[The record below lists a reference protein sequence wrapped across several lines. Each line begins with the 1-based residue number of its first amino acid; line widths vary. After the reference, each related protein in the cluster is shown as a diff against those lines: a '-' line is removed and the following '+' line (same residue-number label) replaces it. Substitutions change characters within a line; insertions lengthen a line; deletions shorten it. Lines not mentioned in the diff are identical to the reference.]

1 MKNFFGSL
9 VGALLGIVIVGL
21 VLIFVVVNSLKSGF
35 EQDKPATDIKP
46 GSVLFLKLDAPISER
61 EPLNPFPSLSRI
73 TQNQNSIGLNLLL
86 DQISKAKTDANI
98 KGIYLEA
105 PDVAAG
111 MATVE
116 DIRNALLDFRKSGK
130 FVVSYSEMYSQ
141 KGYYLAS
148 AANKILL
155 HPEGGIEFKG
165 LSAEITFFKKMLEKL
180 EIDVQI
186 FRHGKFKSAVEPFD
200 LEKMSDANRLQTATY
215 VNSLWDHMV
224 DSIATSRKLSSDNL
238 NQLAAGL
245 RIRNAS
251 DAVQYNL
258 ADATVY
264 GDEVWNEL
272 RLQCKSLNNPD
283 LILVRDYQYAVPQKA
298 DTDEDNEEASENDP
312 AIAVV
317 YAVGEIESGLGD
329 DNTIGSDRIAQAI
342 ADARN
347 DENVKAIVLRVN
359 SPGGSALASDVI
371 WREVSLTKGQKP
383 IVVSMGDVAA
393 SGGYYIACAADKIV
407 AQPNTITG
415 SIGVFGLLPNLKNM
429 LENKIGLTHDTVNSA
444 PHADFGTTL
453 RPVDTLEAEV
463 LQQGVEDVY
472 RTFINRVAEG
482 RGISAAD
489 VDSIGQGRVWSGRDA
504 KRIGLVDELGGLQDA
519 VKLAA
524 KLAKIT
530 GTYRIKSFPAQR
542 SPFDDF
548 FKKAGS
554 QARAA
559 ATEQELGMLA
569 EEYQRFRRARLL
581 LQLRSVQARI
591 PYDVD
596 IH

>member
-9 VGALLGIVIVGL
+9 VGALLGIVIVGV
-21 VLIFVVVNSLKSGF
+21 VLIIVVANSLKSGF
-35 EQDKPATDIKP
+35 EQEKPVTEINP
-46 GSVLFLKLDAPISER
+46 GTVLFLRLDAPISER
-61 EPLNPFPSLSRI
+61 EPLNPFPSLSKI

-86 DQISKAKTDANI
+86 DQISKAKTDVNI

-111 MATVE
+111 MASVE

-155 HPEGGIEFKG
+155 HPEGGIQFKG
-165 LSAEITFFKKMLEKL
+165 LSAEITFYKKMLEKL

-224 DSIATSRKLSSDNL
+224 DAIASSRNISSDNL

-245 RIRNAS
+245 RIRTAS

-272 RLQCKSLNNPD
+272 RQQCKSLNNPD
-283 LILVRDYQYAVPQKA
+283 LILVRDYQYVVPKKA
-298 DTDEDNEEASENDP
+298 ETDNEEVSENDP
-312 AIAVV
+312 AIVVV
-317 YAVGEIESGLGD
+317 YAVGEIESGAGD

-347 DENVKAIVLRVN
+347 DVNVKAIVLRVN

-472 RTFINRVAEG
+472 TTFINRVADG
-482 RGISAAD
+482 RGMSAAD

-504 KRIGLVDELGGLQDA
+504 KRIGLVDELGGLHDA

-548 FKKAGS
+548 FKKAGT

-569 EEYQRFRRARLL
+569 EEYQRFRRSRLL
-581 LQLRSVQARI
+581 LQLRGVQARI
-591 PYDVD
+591 PYNVD